1 VGNFPW
7 AHDCVAL
14 LHGAVSRGIL
24 KYRAAR
30 LRLVA
35 CRTVKTPTGNRKQPR
50 HERKTNTKDHIMNLV
65 YTTVAALA
73 LTATTAFAAGVEGP
87 AVSADSYVGQGTIGE
102 VVAVISTKSNSTRS
116 GQETIDGKLQLN
128 VFKSS
133 DTIVTA
139 PGGAHFR

>member
-1 VGNFPW
+1 
-7 AHDCVAL
+7 
-14 LHGAVSRGIL
+14 
-24 KYRAAR
+24 
-30 LRLVA
+30 
-35 CRTVKTPTGNRKQPR
+35 
-50 HERKTNTKDHIMNLV
+50 MNLV
-65 YTTVAALA
+65 YNTVAALA
-73 LTATTAFAAGVEGP
+73 LTATTAFAAGVEGS

-102 VVAVISTKSNSTRS
+102 VVAVISTTSNSTRS

>member
-1 VGNFPW
+1 
-7 AHDCVAL
+7 
-14 LHGAVSRGIL
+14 
-24 KYRAAR
+24 
-30 LRLVA
+30 
-35 CRTVKTPTGNRKQPR
+35 
-50 HERKTNTKDHIMNLV
+50 MNLV
-65 YTTVAALA
+65 YATVAALA

-102 VVAVISTKSNSTRS
+102 VVAVISTTSNSTRS

-133 DTIVTA
+133 DAIVTA

>member
-1 VGNFPW
+1 
-7 AHDCVAL
+7 
-14 LHGAVSRGIL
+14 
-24 KYRAAR
+24 
-30 LRLVA
+30 
-35 CRTVKTPTGNRKQPR
+35 
-50 HERKTNTKDHIMNLV
+50 MNLV
-65 YTTVAALA
+65 YNTALALA
-73 LTATTAFAAGVEGP
+73 LTATTAFAAGVEVP

-102 VVAVISTKSNSTRS
+102 VVAVISTTSNSTRS